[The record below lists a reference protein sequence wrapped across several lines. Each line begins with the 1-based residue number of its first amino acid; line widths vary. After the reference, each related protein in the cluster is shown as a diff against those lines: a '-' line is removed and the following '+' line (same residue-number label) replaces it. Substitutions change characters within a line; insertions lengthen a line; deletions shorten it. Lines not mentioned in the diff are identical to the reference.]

1 MEQVYMPYIEDI
13 LNMFFG
19 GQGQGGRGRGPP
31 QKAKTKPVKK
41 ALEVTLEQC
50 YRGEVIRI
58 PH

>member
-1 MEQVYMPYIEDI
+1 M
-13 LNMFFG
+13 
-19 GQGQGGRGRGPP
+19 RSRGPP

-50 YRGEVIRI
+50 YRGEVIKI